1 MLASDC
7 HAFDDDVRVA
17 YGLAATTDCR
27 RMGRMEVPRQ
37 SAMYSKLI
45 INAKML

>member
-17 YGLAATTDCR
+17 YRLAAQQTR
-27 RMGRMEVPRQ
+27 RMGHMEVPRQ